1 MNQSPFRVAIILIVA
16 IAGILFAAPNFLPQ
30 QWRDSLPGWLPQP
43 GLVLGLDLQGG
54 SHLLLEVDRTGIVTQ
69 RLSDVRRDAR
79 NVLANQNGIGNII
92 TTDEANNAIYIE
104 LTDPTQKDQALTALQ
119 GIQNTINNTMFS
131 GGIGTD
137 ELTFG
142 ERPDGRISIAL
153 TPE

>member
-1 MNQSPFRVAIILIVA
+1 MHQSPFRVAIILFVA

-30 QWRDSLPGWLPQP
+30 QVRDALPGWLPQP

-54 SHLLLEVDRTGIVTQ
+54 SHLLLEVDRAGIVAQ

-104 LTDPTQKDQALTALQ
+104 LTDPTQKEQALTALQ
-119 GIQNTINNTMFS
+119 SIQNTVNNSLFS
-131 GGIGTD
+131 VFWK
-137 ELTFG
+137 L
-142 ERPDGRISIAL
+142 
-153 TPE
+153 